1 MLRLLQ
7 VKPFVLRVKPYLK
20 IIGSL
25 VEPGRIKSSTKGNV
39 LEDVTE
45 DKEGERR
52 LEEEEE
58 EFFDENEE
66 ALKAPS
72 QLGEEQDALGR
83 QVIIIHFLPIQF
95 VPNTTILCLQDSSAR
110 FLVTLATGPP
120 RKVHQA

>member
-1 MLRLLQ
+1 MLLLSQ
-7 VKPFVLRVKPYLK
+7 VKLFVLRVKPYLK

-58 EFFDENEE
+58 FFDENEE

-83 QVIIIHFLPIQF
+83 QVIRMYFLPIQF
-95 VPNTTILCLQDSSAR
+95 VPSTTILCLQDSSAR

-120 RKVHQA
+120 KKVHQA

>member
-1 MLRLLQ
+1 MLLLFQ
-7 VKPFVLRVKPYLK
+7 VKLFVLRVKPYLK

-58 EFFDENEE
+58 FFDENEE

-83 QVIIIHFLPIQF
+83 QVIRMHFLLIQF

-120 RKVHQA
+120 KKVHQA

>member
-1 MLRLLQ
+1 MLLLFQ

-58 EFFDENEE
+58 FFDENEE

-83 QVIIIHFLPIQF
+83 QVIRMYFLPIQF
-95 VPNTTILCLQDSSAR
+95 VPSTTILCLQDSSAR

-120 RKVHQA
+120 KKVHQA

>member
-1 MLRLLQ
+1 MLLLFQ
-7 VKPFVLRVKPYLK
+7 VKLFELSVKPYLK
-20 IIGSL
+20 IVGSL

-58 EFFDENEE
+58 FFDENEE

-83 QVIIIHFLPIQF
+83 QVIRMHFLPIQF
-95 VPNTTILCLQDSSAR
+95 VPNTTILCLQHSSAR

-120 RKVHQA
+120 KKVHQA

>member
-1 MLRLLQ
+1 MLLLLQ
-7 VKPFVLRVKPYLK
+7 VKLFVLRVKPYLK

-58 EFFDENEE
+58 FFDENEE

-83 QVIIIHFLPIQF
+83 QVIRMHFLPIQF
-95 VPNTTILCLQDSSAR
+95 YVYKIHLPG
-110 FLVTLATGPP
+110 FW
-120 RKVHQA
+120 

>member
-1 MLRLLQ
+1 MLLLLQ
-7 VKPFVLRVKPYLK
+7 VKLFVLRVKPYLK

-58 EFFDENEE
+58 FFDENEE

-83 QVIIIHFLPIQF
+83 QVIRMHFLPIQF
-95 VPNTTILCLQDSSAR
+95 VPNTTILCLHDSSAR

>member
-1 MLRLLQ
+1 MLLLLQ
-7 VKPFVLRVKPYLK
+7 VKLFVLRVKPYLK
-20 IIGSL
+20 IVGSL

-58 EFFDENEE
+58 FFDENEE

-83 QVIIIHFLPIQF
+83 QVIRMHFLPIQF
-95 VPNTTILCLQDSSAR
+95 VPNTTILCLHDSSAR

>member
-1 MLRLLQ
+1 MLLLLQ
-7 VKPFVLRVKPYLK
+7 VKLFVLRVKPYLK

-58 EFFDENEE
+58 FFDENEE

-83 QVIIIHFLPIQF
+83 QVIRMHFLPIQF

-120 RKVHQA
+120 KKVHQA

>member
-1 MLRLLQ
+1 MLLLFQ
-7 VKPFVLRVKPYLK
+7 VKLFVLHVKPYLK
-20 IIGSL
+20 IVGSL

-58 EFFDENEE
+58 FFDENEE

-83 QVIIIHFLPIQF
+83 QVIRIYFLPIQF
-95 VPNTTILCLQDSSAR
+95 VPSTKILCLQDSSAR

-120 RKVHQA
+120 KKVHQA

>member
-1 MLRLLQ
+1 MLLLLQ
-7 VKPFVLRVKPYLK
+7 VKLFVLRVKPYLK
-20 IIGSL
+20 IVGSL

-58 EFFDENEE
+58 FFDENEE

-83 QVIIIHFLPIQF
+83 QVIRMYFLPIQF
-95 VPNTTILCLQDSSAR
+95 VPSTTILCLQDSSAR